1 MDYGKAPNF
10 TGITAWLNTPG
21 DSPLS
26 LSSLKGKVVLV
37 DFWTYSCINCQ
48 RSLPHVE
55 AWYNVYH
62 RYGFEVVGVSTPE
75 FAFEHVVS
83 NVASAAKKLGVDY
96 PIAVDDNYGTWNAYM
111 NEYWP
116 AEYLIDQQGAYQA
129 RGVREGSYAG
139 TETAIRALLEAGGA
153 TDLPPA
159 TEVAN
164 RTPTET
170 RLSPETYV
178 GYSRLQDE
186 DFIAN
191 PRSRSAGPPTT
202 RPRSLRRCSCPISP
216 SAVPGPSI
224 RRRRPQVPGRS

>member
-1 MDYGKAPNF
+1 MAASGIVIGTGALDTLQTDIPGYVSGLQRGVEGSSAVHSRLESLEGRHGSRLGNAAATVGASLMDYGKAPNF

-55 AWYNVYH
+55 AWYNAYH

-96 PIAVDDNYGTWNAYM
+96 PIAVDDNSAPGT
-111 NEYWP
+111 
-116 AEYLIDQQGAYQA
+116 
-129 RGVREGSYAG
+129 
-139 TETAIRALLEAGGA
+139 
-153 TDLPPA
+153 
-159 TEVAN
+159 
-164 RTPTET
+164 
-170 RLSPETYV
+170 
-178 GYSRLQDE
+178 
-186 DFIAN
+186 
-191 PRSRSAGPPTT
+191 
-202 RPRSLRRCSCPISP
+202 PI
-216 SAVPGPSI
+216 
-224 RRRRPQVPGRS
+224 